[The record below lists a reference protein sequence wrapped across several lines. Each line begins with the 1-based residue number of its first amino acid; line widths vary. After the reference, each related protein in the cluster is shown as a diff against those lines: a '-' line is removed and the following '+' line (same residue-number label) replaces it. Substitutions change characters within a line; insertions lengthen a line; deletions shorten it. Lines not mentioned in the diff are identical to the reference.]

1 MENSQCFQR
10 IEQKYVLHRQVYH
23 QLRQQLEN
31 RMIPDQYG
39 VCHISSVYFD
49 TVDHRMVR
57 QSLEKL
63 RYKEKLRLRA
73 YGLPMPDRPAFV
85 ELKKKCGGIVYKR
98 RVEMQLAEAENYLY
112 HGGHPKAE
120 ILREVDYL
128 RQFYGE
134 LRPAAWIG
142 YARIAL
148 AGLEDPALR
157 ITFDWDLRWRN
168 EDMYLNDNQTGR
180 RLLPEQQHLME
191 IKVPGAMPLWLVHI
205 LGQLEIYPVSFSK
218 YGTAYQQS
226 VALGAV
232 NREADILLP
241 NGVKKGMMICA

>member
-1 MENSQCFQR
+1 M
-10 IEQKYVLHRQVYH
+10 
-23 QLRQQLEN
+23 
-31 RMIPDQYG
+31 
-39 VCHISSVYFD
+39 
-49 TVDHRMVR
+49 
-57 QSLEKL
+57 
-63 RYKEKLRLRA
+63 
-73 YGLPMPDRPAFV
+73 
-85 ELKKKCGGIVYKR
+85 
-98 RVEMQLAEAENYLY
+98 
-112 HGGHPKAE
+112 
-120 ILREVDYL
+120 DYL

-205 LGQLEIYPVSFSK
+205 LGQMEIYPVSFSK

>member
-23 QLRQQLEN
+23 RLRQ
-31 RMIPDQYG
+31 
-39 VCHISSVYFD
+39 
-49 TVDHRMVR
+49 
-57 QSLEKL
+57 
-63 RYKEKLRLRA
+63 
-73 YGLPMPDRPAFV
+73 
-85 ELKKKCGGIVYKR
+85 
-98 RVEMQLAEAENYLY
+98 QLAEAENYLY

>member
-1 MENSQCFQR
+1 
-10 IEQKYVLHRQVYH
+10 
-23 QLRQQLEN
+23 
-31 RMIPDQYG
+31 MIPDQYG

-98 RVEMQLAEAENYLY
+98 GWRCSWRKRKTTCTMVGIRKPRFCGKWITCASFTASCALL
-112 HGGHPKAE
+112 P
-120 ILREVDYL
+120 
-128 RQFYGE
+128 
-134 LRPAAWIG
+134 WIG

-168 EDMYLNDNQTGR
+168 EDMYLNGNQTGR